1 MRSFSLYSDYS
12 YLLTLSNVGKPSWS
26 WISSNISKLRKWNKI
41 SSFLVYVLHKTR
53 NKAFSRRGR
62 AKMGKKY
69 TKKCDARAKL
79 LFCLL
84 NLLFFWRSRCRQR
97 RWILS
102 SIIWTLRGHLKEL
115 CHEIQPNQEITKCAF
130 N

>member
-1 MRSFSLYSDYS
+1 MFKRNFSLR
-12 YLLTLSNVGKPSWS
+12 TLPELPVLSLFYRDVFIARES
-26 WISSNISKLRKWNKI
+26 ISKHTAVTKDEIKKGILYNNHEVTIGGKSVVYKQWYDAGVKTRHPTQGRKV
-41 SSFLVYVLHKTR
+41 LDVYRIQFHKTR

-84 NLLFFWRSRCRQR
+84 NLLFF
-97 RWILS
+97 
-102 SIIWTLRGHLKEL
+102 
-115 CHEIQPNQEITKCAF
+115 
-130 N
+130 